1 MKIIKPIKV
10 FFLIVLSMLSLV
22 LISGCSLFSPNL
34 EGTYKAAV
42 KTYPDGGIHYQFVT
56 IKKVNDNSY
65 ELKYYFIADARNLQE
80 HPKSVSTPSQYR
92 GHVVI
97 YTNGKRYMA
106 TLNQK
111 NLNGPFDEQ
120 TYTVADDGVL
130 KSKTGESNDLTK
142 ISDDIQE
149 LKDFSPIDVNDLLT
163 PEQIREMK
171 KEPMKYNDSN
181 IIKLK

>member
-1 MKIIKPIKV
+1 MKNIKSIKV
-10 FFLIVLSMLSLV
+10 FFLIILAMVSLV
-22 LISGCSLFSPNL
+22 LLSGCSLFGPNL
-34 EGTYKAAV
+34 EGTYKAVV

-80 HPKSVSTPSQYR
+80 RPKSVNTSPNYR

-111 NLNGPFDEQ
+111 HLNGPFDEQ
-120 TYTVADDGVL
+120 TYTVADDGIL

-149 LKDFSPIDVNDLLT
+149 LKDFSPVDINDLLT
-163 PEQIREMK
+163 PEQIAEMK
-171 KEPMKYNDSN
+171 KEPMKYNDFN